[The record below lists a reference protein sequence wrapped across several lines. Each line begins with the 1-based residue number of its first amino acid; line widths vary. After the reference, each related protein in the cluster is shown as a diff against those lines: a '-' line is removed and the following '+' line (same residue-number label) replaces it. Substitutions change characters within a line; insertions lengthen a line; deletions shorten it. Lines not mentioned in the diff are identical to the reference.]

1 MTVNQLETNARFV
14 GFLLVR
20 SADARTDKKGGSYLD
35 LTLADKTGD
44 INCKYWDWNQ
54 LMDVPKQGS
63 VIKVQGLVQ
72 EYNSR
77 KQLRIERMRAALPQD
92 EVDMAQLVACAPE
105 KPEVMRKDIEDTIDT
120 FQSEGL
126 KKIVREM
133 LRLTGDKLEWFP
145 AAQRLHHAERSGLL
159 HHTTS
164 MLNLARHV
172 VAAYPFL
179 NAELLYAGVILHDLC
194 KTTEMISDETG
205 SVSDYSADGL
215 LIGHLV
221 RGVARIEEAAKNV
234 GVSGE
239 IVLLLEHMV
248 LAQRGVA
255 EWGEGGRGQGGRGG
269 QLRAA
274 GGHKQPLEVVSS
286 GGGVQQEG
294 SQRCVEDNAL
304 GRQAALQQGV
314 GHVLYVVGHL
324 GDIGGE
330 QAAQQSVPV
339 AVDAVSPQDDRQAVV
354 VVDLTFHRQRPKIVQ
369 SVYCHVGHAAPL
381 GKEPRRVVIGL
392 GHLDHDGIVLGM
404 DRGGRFRCGSGR
416 GQVVFL
422 DKLGEFQLH
431 EQVVQLRPVG
441 VAQGVLPGHLPE
453 LLPPLSVEGAAGAG
467 Q

>member
-1 MTVNQLETNARFV
+1 M
-14 GFLLVR
+14 
-20 SADARTDKKGGSYLD
+20 
-35 LTLADKTGD
+35 
-44 INCKYWDWNQ
+44 
-54 LMDVPKQGS
+54 
-63 VIKVQGLVQ
+63 Q

-248 LAQRGVA
+248 LSHHSIPEYGSPKAPMFPEA
-255 EWGEGGRGQGGRGG
+255 EVLARIDDLDAKMNEMQGILSR
-269 QLRAA
+269 
-274 GGHKQPLEVVSS
+274 
-286 GGGVQQEG
+286 
-294 SQRCVEDNAL
+294 
-304 GRQAALQQGV
+304 
-314 GHVLYVVGHL
+314 
-324 GDIGGE
+324 
-330 QAAQQSVPV
+330 VP
-339 AVDAVSPQDDRQAVV
+339 
-354 VVDLTFHRQRPKIVQ
+354 
-369 SVYCHVGHAAPL
+369 
-381 GKEPRRVVIGL
+381 
-392 GHLDHDGIVLGM
+392 
-404 DRGGRFRCGSGR
+404 
-416 GQVVFL
+416 
-422 DKLGEFQLH
+422 
-431 EQVVQLRPVG
+431 
-441 VAQGVLPGHLPE
+441 
-453 LLPPLSVEGAAGAG
+453 EGAFSEKVWSLDRRIYHPKYQEIDGAE
-467 Q
+467 

>member
-1 MTVNQLETNARFV
+1 M
-14 GFLLVR
+14 
-20 SADARTDKKGGSYLD
+20 
-35 LTLADKTGD
+35 
-44 INCKYWDWNQ
+44 
-54 LMDVPKQGS
+54 
-63 VIKVQGLVQ
+63 QGLVQ
-72 EYNSR
+72 EYNGR

-120 FQSEGL
+120 FQSEAL

-248 LAQRGVA
+248 LSHHSIPEYGSPKAPMFPEA
-255 EWGEGGRGQGGRGG
+255 EVLARIDDLDAKMNEMQGILAR
-269 QLRAA
+269 
-274 GGHKQPLEVVSS
+274 
-286 GGGVQQEG
+286 
-294 SQRCVEDNAL
+294 
-304 GRQAALQQGV
+304 
-314 GHVLYVVGHL
+314 
-324 GDIGGE
+324 
-330 QAAQQSVPV
+330 VP
-339 AVDAVSPQDDRQAVV
+339 
-354 VVDLTFHRQRPKIVQ
+354 
-369 SVYCHVGHAAPL
+369 
-381 GKEPRRVVIGL
+381 
-392 GHLDHDGIVLGM
+392 
-404 DRGGRFRCGSGR
+404 
-416 GQVVFL
+416 
-422 DKLGEFQLH
+422 
-431 EQVVQLRPVG
+431 
-441 VAQGVLPGHLPE
+441 
-453 LLPPLSVEGAAGAG
+453 EGAFSEKVWSLDRRIYHPKYQEIAGAE
-467 Q
+467 

>member
-77 KQLRIERMRAALPQD
+77 KQLRIERMRATLPQD

-120 FQSEGL
+120 FQSDGL

-221 RGVARIEEAAKNV
+221 RGEERGRI
-234 GVSGE
+234 
-239 IVLLLEHMV
+239 
-248 LAQRGVA
+248 RGNCA
-255 EWGEGGRGQGGRGG
+255 
-269 QLRAA
+269 
-274 GGHKQPLEVVSS
+274 
-286 GGGVQQEG
+286 
-294 SQRCVEDNAL
+294 
-304 GRQAALQQGV
+304 
-314 GHVLYVVGHL
+314 
-324 GDIGGE
+324 
-330 QAAQQSVPV
+330 
-339 AVDAVSPQDDRQAVV
+339 
-354 VVDLTFHRQRPKIVQ
+354 
-369 SVYCHVGHAAPL
+369 
-381 GKEPRRVVIGL
+381 
-392 GHLDHDGIVLGM
+392 
-404 DRGGRFRCGSGR
+404 
-416 GQVVFL
+416 
-422 DKLGEFQLH
+422 
-431 EQVVQLRPVG
+431 
-441 VAQGVLPGHLPE
+441 
-453 LLPPLSVEGAAGAG
+453 AAGAHG
-467 Q
+467 ALASQHPGIRQPEGADVPRSGGARAHRRFGREDERNAGDSLARAGGCVLGEGLEP

>member
-20 SADARTDKKGGSYLD
+20 SADARTDKKGASYLD

-164 MLNLARHV
+164 MLNLARQ
-172 VAAYPFL
+172 
-179 NAELLYAGVILHDLC
+179 
-194 KTTEMISDETG
+194 SW
-205 SVSDYSADGL
+205 
-215 LIGHLV
+215 
-221 RGVARIEEAAKNV
+221 RRIR
-234 GVSGE
+234 S
-239 IVLLLEHMV
+239 
-248 LAQRGVA
+248 
-255 EWGEGGRGQGGRGG
+255 
-269 QLRAA
+269 
-274 GGHKQPLEVVSS
+274 
-286 GGGVQQEG
+286 
-294 SQRCVEDNAL
+294 
-304 GRQAALQQGV
+304 
-314 GHVLYVVGHL
+314 
-324 GDIGGE
+324 
-330 QAAQQSVPV
+330 
-339 AVDAVSPQDDRQAVV
+339 
-354 VVDLTFHRQRPKIVQ
+354 
-369 SVYCHVGHAAPL
+369 
-381 GKEPRRVVIGL
+381 
-392 GHLDHDGIVLGM
+392 
-404 DRGGRFRCGSGR
+404 
-416 GQVVFL
+416 
-422 DKLGEFQLH
+422 
-431 EQVVQLRPVG
+431 
-441 VAQGVLPGHLPE
+441 
-453 LLPPLSVEGAAGAG
+453 
-467 Q
+467 

>member
-72 EYNSR
+72 EYNGR

-221 RGVARIEEAAKNV
+221 RGVARIEEAATWAFPGKLCCCWSTWCSRITASRNTAARRRRC
-234 GVSGE
+234 SPK
-239 IVLLLEHMV
+239 
-248 LAQRGVA
+248 R
-255 EWGEGGRGQGGRGG
+255 RCS
-269 QLRAA
+269 RA
-274 GGHKQPLEVVSS
+274 ST
-286 GGGVQQEG
+286 
-294 SQRCVEDNAL
+294 
-304 GRQAALQQGV
+304 
-314 GHVLYVVGHL
+314 
-324 GDIGGE
+324 IW
-330 QAAQQSVPV
+330 
-339 AVDAVSPQDDRQAVV
+339 
-354 VVDLTFHRQRPKIVQ
+354 T
-369 SVYCHVGHAAPL
+369 
-381 GKEPRRVVIGL
+381 RR
-392 GHLDHDGIVLGM
+392 
-404 DRGGRFRCGSGR
+404 
-416 GQVVFL
+416 
-422 DKLGEFQLH
+422 
-431 EQVVQLRPVG
+431 
-441 VAQGVLPGHLPE
+441 
-453 LLPPLSVEGAAGAG
+453 
-467 Q
+467 

>member
-1 MTVNQLETNARFV
+1 M
-14 GFLLVR
+14 
-20 SADARTDKKGGSYLD
+20 
-35 LTLADKTGD
+35 
-44 INCKYWDWNQ
+44 
-54 LMDVPKQGS
+54 
-63 VIKVQGLVQ
+63 Q
-72 EYNSR
+72 EYNGR

-120 FQSEGL
+120 FQSEAL

-248 LAQRGVA
+248 LSHHSIPEYGSPKAPMFPEA
-255 EWGEGGRGQGGRGG
+255 EVLARIDDLDAKMNEMQGILAR
-269 QLRAA
+269 
-274 GGHKQPLEVVSS
+274 
-286 GGGVQQEG
+286 
-294 SQRCVEDNAL
+294 
-304 GRQAALQQGV
+304 
-314 GHVLYVVGHL
+314 
-324 GDIGGE
+324 
-330 QAAQQSVPV
+330 VP
-339 AVDAVSPQDDRQAVV
+339 
-354 VVDLTFHRQRPKIVQ
+354 
-369 SVYCHVGHAAPL
+369 
-381 GKEPRRVVIGL
+381 
-392 GHLDHDGIVLGM
+392 
-404 DRGGRFRCGSGR
+404 
-416 GQVVFL
+416 
-422 DKLGEFQLH
+422 
-431 EQVVQLRPVG
+431 
-441 VAQGVLPGHLPE
+441 
-453 LLPPLSVEGAAGAG
+453 EGAFSEKVWSLDRRIYHPKYQEIDGAE
-467 Q
+467 